1 MCDERKLK
9 PYHESLHSPVVR
21 LQENAGYRAGLGRPV
36 PTVRTV
42 DHHTDTL
49 LRNRLHTHHSMTLL
63 KLIPIVCVC
72 VCSRAPPSV
81 YHLGDEDA
89 CVQHGFDVLQPTGAL
104 QPPQEVTHGGSLEL
118 AHYRVNAGREGS
130 QSCIHTYNVGHSQA
144 NPKECMNLTTM
155 CMN

>member
-49 LRNRLHTHHSMTLL
+49 LRNRLHTHHSIIEIDTY
-63 KLIPIVCVC
+63 CVC
-72 VCSRAPPSV
+72 VYMCARAPCPVCITLAMKTPASSTALMCFSQPELSSP
-81 YHLGDEDA
+81 HRKSPMEG
-89 CVQHGFDVLQPTGAL
+89 VLSSPTIGST
-104 QPPQEVTHGGSLEL
+104 QEERAVSHAYTHTMWDI
-118 AHYRVNAGREGS
+118 HKPTQRNA
-130 QSCIHTYNVGHSQA
+130 
-144 NPKECMNLTTM
+144 
-155 CMN
+155 